1 MRKLS
6 ILACFILLT
15 SPLAITQANGA
26 VPKLGGTCSKVGI
39 FGDTPSIRFICVKS
53 GKKLVWK
60 KWTPPTPKGATTS
73 SGTPATTQASS
84 TTPTTTSSGASA
96 PTKAPSP
103 TVPTVL
109 QIAGSSCMTAGEW
122 KTDGE
127 MRYYCEG
134 TNRRGGFLWDKGT
147 PTSFIAPM
155 PIKLPVAQNGTIT
168 FANALSHISEIP
180 NVSYQRIQNIIDA
193 SPAVDVPHQLLVGP
207 NTTTVTKTLEE
218 NILSREFKLWG
229 GFQQTHYLTVIA
241 YNHSDMSWAAATN
254 DALILSKGYPVNGN
268 PNGKDRAQ
276 QSCHTATDCAA
287 GNAGQVIGADD
298 AIEFLGVTTDGQW
311 DPTQNGEVGHEYT
324 HTVTSAQFIGT
335 AAVNQNYY
343 EQMFMPCWMNEGL
356 SNASGIGA
364 SSTTLRQYLD
374 NRDGNV
380 TRFSVLPSD
389 FKGFSAAGLKDFLTT
404 QISSQS
410 VANSC
415 YGGPAY
421 PLGYSI
427 GYAATEALF
436 AIGGPQSVMALVSR
450 AAMGDNFSQAFQNVY
465 GISWDEGSTILG
477 QILAAEYAVKPLKTS
492 N

>member
-6 ILACFILLT
+6 ILACFILLAA
-15 SPLAITQANGA
+15 PLAINQANA
-26 VPKLGGTCSKVGI
+26 ATPKLGGACSKVGS
-39 FGDTPSIRFICVKS
+39 FGDTPKVRYICVKS
-53 GKKLVWK
+53 GKKLVWQ
-60 KWTPPTPKGATTS
+60 KWDKPSSINNSTNNNSSNNNTNGNNTTGDSSQKPAAPTSQTE
-73 SGTPATTQASS
+73 TTQ
-84 TTPTTTSSGASA
+84 
-96 PTKAPSP
+96 
-103 TVPTVL
+103 
-109 QIAGSSCMTAGEW
+109 IFGSSCTTAGEW
-122 KTDGE
+122 KTVGDK
-127 MRYYCEG
+127 RYYCEG

-147 PTSFIAPM
+147 PTSFNAPM
-155 PIKLPVAQNGTIT
+155 PITLPVAQSGTIT

-229 GFQQTHYLTVIA
+229 GFHQTHYLTVIA

-254 DALILSKGYPVNGN
+254 DALILSKGYPVIGN
-268 PNGKDRAQ
+268 PDGKDRAQ

-364 SSTTLRQYLD
+364 SSTSLRQYLD

-380 TRFSVLPSD
+380 TRFSVLPTG
-389 FKGFSAAGLKDFLTT
+389 FKGFSAAGLKDYLTT

-421 PLGYSI
+421 QLGYSI

-450 AAMGDNFSQAFQNVY
+450 GVMGDNFSQAFQNVY